1 MNVLATKNTAAGI
14 IYLPVAVGGVII
26 VAIGSTSLAA
36 IYAWPV
42 GALIA
47 GIGIYH
53 FVRFCRTPSVI
64 IYEDESGAL
73 HLPHGAVITT
83 SEMLDVSY
91 RKAHSRAIEY
101 SWGKLTIKTHLETY
115 TYDFV
120 ADCESVAKRLTD
132 MMYRARYSDSGTEN
146 GASESKY

>member
-14 IYLPVAVGGVII
+14 IYLPVAVVGVII

-53 FVRFCRTPSVI
+53 FKIGVCAAFKQRILVI
-64 IYEDESGAL
+64 EEIIQ
-73 HLPHGAVITT
+73 HG
-83 SEMLDVSY
+83 
-91 RKAHSRAIEY
+91 
-101 SWGKLTIKTHLETY
+101 Y
-115 TYDFV
+115 TAAF
-120 ADCESVAKRLTD
+120 
-132 MMYRARYSDSGTEN
+132 
-146 GASESKY
+146 